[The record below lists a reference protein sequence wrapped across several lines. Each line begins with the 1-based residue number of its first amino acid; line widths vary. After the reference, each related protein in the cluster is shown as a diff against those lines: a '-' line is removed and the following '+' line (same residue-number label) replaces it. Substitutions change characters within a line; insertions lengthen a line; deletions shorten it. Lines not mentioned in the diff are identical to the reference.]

1 MEVRKRNIEI
11 VNLHNIGV
19 ALSELST
26 KFNLDEKVISNIIRY
41 TATKYVCKE
50 GYFNVYELD
59 CWIVPAKE
67 NDEYYN

>member
-19 ALSELST
+19 SLSELST
-26 KFNLDEKVISNIIRY
+26 KYNLDKNVVSNIIRY
-41 TATKYVCKE
+41 TATKYVCKD
-50 GYFNVYELD
+50 GYFNVHELD
-59 CWIVPAKE
+59 CWIAPAKD